1 MRSTSYVIRL
11 RQILLPVWGE
21 CLGLDERKELFRDVL
36 AVNTTGEEVEKEMEE
51 QLEGDQ
57 PRHLVVRSGVNNV
70 GNVINILY
78 LRITE

>member
-1 MRSTSYVIRL
+1 MSGDL
-11 RQILLPVWGE
+11 
-21 CLGLDERKELFRDVL
+21 L
-36 AVNTTGEEVEKEMEE
+36 AVNTGEEVEKEKEE
-51 QLEGDQ
+51 QLEEDQ